1 MPTEYEKHEKGDL
14 ELIMLKN
21 VFVSPGDDEYKCSL
35 NLCPLLLSLG
45 RHCFGNYSHNSQGFP
60 DPLQIMHCTPFS
72 YHPVHTGL
80 QLP

>member
-35 NLCPLLLSLG
+35 NLRPLPPVFRQTLLWKL
-45 RHCFGNYSHNSQGFP
+45 
-60 DPLQIMHCTPFS
+60 FS
-72 YHPVHTGL
+72 
-80 QLP
+80 